1 MNEGLELGALALLA
15 VALIALAIYIVRR
28 VRGTPE
34 SRERKRRL
42 HIHHNG
48 RLGDA
53 EITEVNENTLFYSY
67 TARGVQYATSQDIS
81 AIRDQ
86 LPENLETL
94 IGTAGLK
101 YLVNNPANSILV
113 CEEWNGCRRKAGAAA
128 ASLDA
133 NAVGHQAQDSAFGE
147 RANRHIA

>member
-1 MNEGLELGALALLA
+1 MSFTRAVTSRPARLAANLGLIQLALFLPFLPGRHDVLA
-15 VALIALAIYIVRR
+15 PALSGMA
-28 VRGTPE
+28 
-34 SRERKRRL
+34 
-42 HIHHNG
+42 
-48 RLGDA
+48 
-53 EITEVNENTLFYSY
+53 
-67 TARGVQYATSQDIS
+67 Q
-81 AIRDQ
+81 
-86 LPENLETL
+86 L